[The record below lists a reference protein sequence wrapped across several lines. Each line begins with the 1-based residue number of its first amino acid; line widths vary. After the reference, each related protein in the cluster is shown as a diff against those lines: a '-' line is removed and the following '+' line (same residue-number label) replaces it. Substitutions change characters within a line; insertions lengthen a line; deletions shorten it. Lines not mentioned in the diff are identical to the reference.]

1 MKREDY
7 LLNEVGIEIAKEN
20 IAKAM
25 RKTMQDKDKEI
36 FKEEVKKLLQDL
48 EKIERGDKETIKKY
62 MEDTKSE

>member
-36 FKEEVKKLLQDL
+36 FKVEVKKLLQDL

-62 MEDTKSE
+62 MEETKSE